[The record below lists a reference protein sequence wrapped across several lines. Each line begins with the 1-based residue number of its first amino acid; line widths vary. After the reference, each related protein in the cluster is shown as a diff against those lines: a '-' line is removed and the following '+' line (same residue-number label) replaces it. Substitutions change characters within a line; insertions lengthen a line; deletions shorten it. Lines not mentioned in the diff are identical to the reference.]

1 MSTLLLQQGYK
12 IEYCA
17 ASDALTHAPETFSEF
32 FNQRRRWGPSTLANI
47 VDLLGGWKHTV
58 RVNDNISSLFILYQ
72 FAMLVSTILGPATI
86 LLMMAGAFMVVFKT
100 TIVQS
105 YLISIIPALGF
116 IFICFKTKPAVQM
129 VIASFMSAVY
139 AIVMTIVLVG
149 TLGQAF
155 ESGVTNPNVVFLV
168 MLVVVCLTSAILHP
182 EEFSCI
188 IPGALYFICLP
199 TGYLILTIY
208 YLCNMHIVSWGT
220 REMPKKKSK
229 QELEEERIKE
239 EEKRKK
245 NEEKNKGISGWLGLN
260 SIFSEMVEMFKQLR
274 KDNQKQE
281 QKSNTDKLLE
291 ELIKEI
297 RISRHPIENQETK
310 EKSIDDEYNT
320 KVKGHIMESK
330 KATEKENDKSE
341 ASKNELSED
350 KEINP
355 LLHQYDDLENPA
367 WLQSSVTGDGPIRPL
382 SEKEN
387 IFWKQLIHKYLHP
400 ITDDRAH
407 QAKVAAD
414 LKDLR
419 NNVVFGFFMTS
430 AIWIALSMELQ
441 ILQDELK
448 ENLFIRIPKLF
459 STDYLT
465 FEPLGLMFLIFFSI
479 IILVQFIGMFAHR
492 WGTVLHMLSI
502 TEVSCGKT
510 FTEEDRIRE
519 ILAKAMQMQKLC
531 NIENEPQPDYNEPI
545 PDYDDFDDEDD
556 NDDTASMDTLS
567 VPPSSVH
574 SYNRPPSYHSSA
586 PMHSTMGRRIRT
598 NHDAFDKR
606 GYSKASA
613 LRKAFEK
620 RYRNETQGQCV
631 YEIGGKMKR
640 VGTLRSKTSFSEV

>member
-1 MSTLLLQQGYK
+1 M
-12 IEYCA
+12 
-17 ASDALTHAPETFSEF
+17 
-32 FNQRRRWGPSTLANI
+32 
-47 VDLLGGWKHTV
+47 DLLGGWKHTV
-58 RVNDNISSLFILYQ
+58 RVNDNVSSLFILYQ

-86 LLMMAGAFMVVFKT
+86 LLMMAGAYTVVFKT
-100 TIVQS
+100 TIVES
-105 YLISIIPALGF
+105 YLISIIPALCF
-116 IFICFKTKPAVQM
+116 IFICFQAKPAVQM

-168 MLVVVCLTSAILHP
+168 MLVVVFLVSAILHP
-182 EEFSCI
+182 EEFSCV

-208 YLCNMHIVSWGT
+208 YLCNMHVVSWGT
-220 REMPKKKSK
+220 REVPKKKSK
-229 QELEEERIKE
+229 QELEDEKIIA

-245 NEEKNKGISGWLGLN
+245 KDEKKKGISRWLGLN

-274 KDNQKQE
+274 KDDQKE
-281 QKSNTDKLLE
+281 DQKSNTDILLE

-297 RISRHPIENQETK
+297 RISREPKEEIKANSIDVENSIEVKETTAKSSKSDEKRDKKVESSIHELTEENETHPI
-310 EKSIDDEYNT
+310 
-320 KVKGHIMESK
+320 
-330 KATEKENDKSE
+330 
-341 ASKNELSED
+341 
-350 KEINP
+350 
-355 LLHQYDDLENPA
+355 LLKYDDLENPA
-367 WLQSSVTGDGPIRPL
+367 WLQSAVTGDGPIRPL
-382 SEKEN
+382 TEKEN
-387 IFWKQLIHKYLHP
+387 IFWRQLIHKYLHP
-400 ITDDRAH
+400 INDDKAH
-407 QAKVAAD
+407 QANVAAN
-414 LKDLR
+414 LKELR

-441 ILQDELK
+441 ILQEELK
-448 ENLFIRIPKLF
+448 ENLFIKIPKLF
-459 STDYLT
+459 SSEYLT
-465 FEPLGLMFLIFFSI
+465 FEPLGLMFLVFFSI
-479 IILVQFIGMFAHR
+479 IIIVQFVGMFAHR

-502 TEVSCGKT
+502 TEVSCGKS
-510 FTEEDRIRE
+510 FTEKDRIRE

-545 PDYDDFDDEDD
+545 PDYEDCDEDD
-556 NDDTASMDTLS
+556 ENDDTTSMDTLS
-567 VPPSSVH
+567 APPSSVH
-574 SYNRPPSYHSSA
+574 SYNPPSYHSSA
-586 PMHSTMGRRIRT
+586 PMHSTLGRRIRT

-640 VGTLRSKTSFSEV
+640 VGTIRGSKQSFSEA